1 MCFLLSRLLGKNGE
15 LLGSYGCFCI
25 VVTKATHK
33 TKPTTCLCEL
43 HRIGC
48 AWHSHDQPPQSFTHF
63 NFDFRR
69 HHLIYPEKATAILRA
84 CSAASGLG
92 GVCVAAAAATPAVA
106 AEPTVTSAAMSSVAI
121 GAAGRPWLNS
131 HTTRGQITLAPA
143 TFFALALLCSGY
155 PLGLVP
161 VVSVTG
167 RTLQSLLRGIHHQ
180 IPLAVLLCEPN
191 GIEGDGYVFFA
202 YPEEPAHP

>member
-69 HHLIYPEKATAILRA
+69 HHLNLSRQWAGI
-84 CSAASGLG
+84 
-92 GVCVAAAAATPAVA
+92 
-106 AEPTVTSAAMSSVAI
+106 VAI
-121 GAAGRPWLNS
+121 GPFGFKEKVLPLN
-131 HTTRGQITLAPA
+131 
-143 TFFALALLCSGY
+143 
-155 PLGLVP
+155 
-161 VVSVTG
+161 
-167 RTLQSLLRGIHHQ
+167 
-180 IPLAVLLCEPN
+180 
-191 GIEGDGYVFFA
+191 
-202 YPEEPAHP
+202 